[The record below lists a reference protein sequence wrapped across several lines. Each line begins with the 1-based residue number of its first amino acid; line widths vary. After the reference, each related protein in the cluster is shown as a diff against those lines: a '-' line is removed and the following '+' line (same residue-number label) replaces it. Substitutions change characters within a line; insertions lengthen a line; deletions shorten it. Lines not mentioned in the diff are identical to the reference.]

1 MVTIQRT
8 QKEVERLKGTHSF
21 LTKLSNTLCILGGLV
36 IIIGLV
42 CILGGFDDLNSYD
55 EAKKIVATSILNS
68 GIAGVISGIFFL
80 FFGAIGRAIND
91 IRIHTIADFNLRYED
106 VEATKIEDRKK
117 QMTEENQTKY
127 KKGDRLIHKTSGDEV
142 LVVGVDGHRFICERE
157 FLSGQTTYDESELE
171 PIAK

>member
-36 IIIGLV
+36 FIIGIV
-42 CILGGFDDLNSYD
+42 CILAGFADLDSYD
-55 EAKKIVATSILNS
+55 EAKKIAATSILYS
-68 GIAGVISGIFFL
+68 GIAGVFSSLFL
-80 FFGAIGRAIND
+80 LSFGAIGRAIND

-106 VEATKIEDRKK
+106 VEATRIEERKE
-117 QMTEENQTKY
+117 QIAEENQPKY
-127 KKGDRLIHKTSGDEV
+127 KKGDRLIHKASGDEV